1 MGVFEYEDNIMI
13 FLCTDMVF
21 AYYNNG
27 IIWTNKTEE
36 KGMGTMLKKF
46 MSVLLMLLFMTT
58 IISGCAAEKTPEEG
72 AGGPVQEEPSSGE
85 EAENPSESEEGETAG
100 ESEEAEPEKLVLSLE
115 GPGNLMCNLLQDGTA
130 VYEDGMIY
138 HSDKMMFGNL
148 MRTDVKTDETE
159 LLVKGTLHDINVGDG
174 RIFVVGDVDPVNP
187 DDFATSGIFMT
198 KLDGSD
204 VTLLKEGYFEELVLY
219 DEYLYFYDV
228 MDGNFLRMKYDGTEE
243 TLLLEGGYPQIV
255 ILKDQLYL
263 HTSLDGDD
271 SMSYL
276 YKMALD
282 GGEPV
287 KVDPVSTFGGTIH
300 VAGSDIVYIGRSN
313 DTQGMKKYD
322 TETGQITDFLD
333 TWISDIVYDE
343 DFIYYFW
350 SGVRMDNEDQ
360 GIYRSR
366 PDGSEATLLK
376 KTESASSFN
385 IADKYLFYITND
397 EKRRVT
403 RLDLE
408 TLNESFVPLAEELL
422 P

>member
-1 MGVFEYEDNIMI
+1 ME
-13 FLCTDMVF
+13 
-21 AYYNNG
+21 
-27 IIWTNKTEE
+27 
-36 KGMGTMLKKF
+36 TMMKKF
-46 MSVLLMLLFMTT
+46 MSMLLMLLFMTP
-58 IISGCAAEKTPEEG
+58 IISGCAGNKTPEEG

-85 EAENPSESEEGETAG
+85 EAENPSESDEGEAAG
-100 ESEEAEPEKLVLSLE
+100 ESEEAESEPEKVVLSLE
-115 GPGNLMCNLLQDGTA
+115 GAGNLMCNLLQDGTA

-138 HSDKMMFGNL
+138 HSDKMMYGNL
-148 MRTDVKTDETE
+148 MRTDVKTDETK

-174 RIFVVGDVDPVNP
+174 RIFAVGDVDPLNP
-187 DDFATSGIFMT
+187 DDFAASGIFMT
-198 KLDGSD
+198 KLDGSE

-243 TLLLEGGYPQIV
+243 TLLLEGAYPQIV

-276 YKMALD
+276 YKMALT

-333 TWISDIVYDE
+333 TWISDIVHDE
-343 DFIYYFW
+343 DLIYYFW

-376 KTESASSFN
+376 KTEFASSFN

-408 TLNESFVPLAEELL
+408 TLEESFVPLAEELA